1 MNTIRQL
8 RLLEVLVVVAIVATI
23 ALKVIP
29 FFTHRSAP
37 RQPTAIDIVC
47 GIVFAIAWLVW
58 RIHSSRKT
66 R

>member
-37 RQPTAIDIVC
+37 RGLITL
-47 GIVFAIAWLVW
+47 GIAWIVW
-58 RIHSSRKT
+58 FAWQIISSRKT